1 MGGGTIVGMQWI
13 SVPTPIGALGVAA
26 EDGKIVALHFGG
38 VGRGRVADDPEPV
51 LREAAAQL
59 SAYFEGE
66 LTEFDLPLADPDGSD
81 FDKAVWREI
90 AAVPYGEM
98 ITYGEIAA
106 AAGQPGAARDVGVSC
121 NRNPVAIFVG
131 CHRVVGAGGKLVG
144 FGGGLDRKRYLLA
157 LEARVRM
164 ERDFA

>member
-1 MGGGTIVGMQWI
+1 MQWI
-13 SVPTPIGALGVAA
+13 SVETPIGALGVAA
-26 EDGKIVALHFGG
+26 EHGEIVALHFGG

-59 SAYFEGE
+59 EAYFRGE
-66 LTEFDLPLADPDGSD
+66 LTEFDLPLADPEGSE
-81 FDKAVWREI
+81 FDKEVWRHI

-106 AAGQPGAARDVGVSC
+106 AAGQPSAAREVGGAC